1 MLLTYDLM
9 EKFTE
14 ILMEN
19 QQTDSNGNGNIY
31 TDNLTPLSE
40 KIILRLFSEMD
51 QATRY
56 VNSHFREDDIIFRE
70 KTHKDHQMIGDF
82 LSENEYL
89 NLEMRSF
96 IGNTDYKIIEYR
108 HRELLY
114 TFIDYS
120 ESHGR
125 DKEKEKEK
133 DAIDDI
139 KNLLTITIFLQK
151 YRRSSC
157 KIRNLSTYIFLTP
170 FQKSYPCSKGAIISG
185 EHINSG
191 YTIPCQ
197 TSSKIFLWRKEEYF
211 KVYIHEFMHAMGI
224 DFATMNIAPLQTLM
238 SRIFPNIESEFCMFE
253 SYADIWALI
262 LNNILYVSR
271 LSRSRM
277 KRLDM
282 FQNLYH
288 MDKLWTVF
296 QSVKVLKNYGLGDY
310 RDYIHHGE
318 NDCGENDWG
327 RGEQVLEE
335 TNTFAYFIGKAIL
348 MVSIDDFLEFCY
360 RHNTMIITFS
370 RENLDSRFLE
380 FIESH
385 YRSHSLVG
393 LFELF
398 ERIYAG
404 IDKKSYMWKT
414 MRWSLLEW
422 N

>member
-9 EKFTE
+9 ERFTE
-14 ILMEN
+14 ILMKN
-19 QQTDSNGNGNIY
+19 RQTD

-40 KIILRLFSEMD
+40 KIIMRLFSEMD
-51 QATRY
+51 QAIAY
-56 VNSHFREDDIIFRE
+56 VDRHFLEDDIIYRE
-70 KTHKDHQMIGDF
+70 KTNNDHRMICDF
-82 LSENEYL
+82 LSENKYL
-89 NLEMRSF
+89 NMDMRSF
-96 IGNTDYKIIEYR
+96 IENTD
-108 HRELLY
+108 Y

-120 ESHGR
+120 DTHHEKYMR
-125 DKEKEKEK
+125 D
-133 DAIDDI
+133 DL
-139 KNLLTITIFLQK
+139 KNLLIITIFLQK
-151 YRRSSC
+151 YRRPSC

-170 FQKSYPCSKGAIISG
+170 FQKLYPDSGGAIISG

-224 DFATMNIAPLQTLM
+224 DFATMNIAPLQTRM
-238 SRIFPNIESEFCMFE
+238 SRIFPNMESEFCMFE

-271 LSRSRM
+271 LSRSRV

-318 NDCGENDWG
+318 NDCG
-327 RGEQVLEE
+327 RGKQVLEE

-360 RHNTMIITFS
+360 RHNTMILTFS
-370 RENLDSRFLE
+370 RENLDSRFFQ
-380 FIESH
+380 FIQTH
-385 YRSHSLVG
+385 YRARNLIR

>member
-9 EKFTE
+9 ERFTE
-14 ILMEN
+14 ILMKN
-19 QQTDSNGNGNIY
+19 RQINGISNGNIY

-40 KIILRLFSEMD
+40 KIIMRLFSEMD
-51 QATRY
+51 QAIVY
-56 VNSHFREDDIIFRE
+56 VDRHFLEDDIIYRE
-70 KTHKDHQMIGDF
+70 KTHKDHRMICDF
-82 LSENEYL
+82 LSENKYL
-89 NLEMRSF
+89 NREMRSF
-96 IGNTDYKIIEYR
+96 IENTDYKIIEYR

-120 ESHGR
+120 ESQSR
-125 DKEKEKEK
+125 DKEKQEKVMK
-133 DAIDDI
+133 NDI

-170 FQKSYPCSKGAIISG
+170 FQKFYPGSGGTIISG

-197 TSSKIFLWRKEEYF
+197 RTSKIFLWRKEEYF

-238 SRIFPNIESEFCMFE
+238 SRLFPNMESEFCMFE

-271 LSRSRM
+271 LSRSRV

-310 RDYIHHGE
+310 RDYIQHG
-318 NDCGENDWG
+318 
-327 RGEQVLEE
+327 GEQVLEE

-360 RHNTMIITFS
+360 RHNNMILTFS
-370 RENLDSRFLE
+370 RENLDSRFFQ

-385 YRSHSLVG
+385 YRSRNLVV

-398 ERIYAG
+398 ERIYAV
-404 IDKKSYMWKT
+404 IDKKSYIWKT

-422 N
+422 NG